1 MFFRRVL
8 ERIVGLEAMQ
18 ELGRTT
24 DIWEESQSTCI
35 VHEYSICSVGS
46 ARL

>member
-18 ELGRTT
+18 ELGRSA
-24 DIWEESQSTCI
+24 DIWEESQYMHS
-35 VHEYSICSVGS
+35 S
-46 ARL
+46 